1 MKNEKKAKKST
12 KKAPISPVLKSLD
25 LFNTVTFPLSR
36 MSSVRTTVQIIQ
48 CEQEMTFSTRKNK
61 ETKLLEVTRTK

>member
-12 KKAPISPVLKSLD
+12 RKAPISPVLKSLE
-25 LFNTVTFPLSR
+25 LFNTVAFPLSR

-48 CEQEMTFSTRKNK
+48 CEQGMSFSTRKNK
-61 ETKLLEVTRTK
+61 VTKQLEVTRIK